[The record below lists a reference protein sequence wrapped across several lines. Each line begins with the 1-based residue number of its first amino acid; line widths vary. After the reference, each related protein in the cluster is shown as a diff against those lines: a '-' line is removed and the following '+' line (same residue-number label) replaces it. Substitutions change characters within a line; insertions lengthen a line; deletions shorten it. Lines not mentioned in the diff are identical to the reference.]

1 MRTRGDAVPAHASR
15 RCGGQNNERGEVVTI
30 GYELSSDQVAGMHD
44 TLSDRVT
51 AELYRL
57 ILTGELPAGSPLPIQ
72 ALAERFTT
80 SAMPVREALRRL
92 AGLGLVE
99 IAAHRGAR
107 VRDLTVADLEDTY
120 RMRLT
125 LEPIAIS
132 LAAERSEASVA
143 ELARDALD
151 RHERH
156 LKAGEFE
163 PARRAHTDF
172 HFALYRGSG
181 SRWLVRAIEPV
192 WQNSE
197 RYRFSAHRGD
207 SDVHRSHV
215 EHLHI
220 LQAYRSGKS
229 AAAEQAMREHL
240 QGAMLRMQASVQ
252 PN

>member
-1 MRTRGDAVPAHASR
+1 
-15 RCGGQNNERGEVVTI
+15 VTI
-30 GYELSSDQVAGMHD
+30 GYELSPDQVAGMHD

-51 AELYRL
+51 AELHRL

-72 ALAERFTT
+72 TLAERFAT

-92 AGLGLVE
+92 AALGMVE

-125 LEPIAIS
+125 LEPLAIS
-132 LAAERSEASVA
+132 LAAERSEKAVA
-143 ELARDALD
+143 KLAGDALD

-156 LKAGEFE
+156 LEAGELE
-163 PARRAHTDF
+163 LARRAHTDF
-172 HFALYRGSG
+172 HFCLYRGSG

-207 SDVHRSHV
+207 SDPHRSHA
-215 EHLHI
+215 EHSQI
-220 LQAYRSGKS
+220 LDAYRAGRSE
-229 AAAEQAMREHL
+229 AAERAMREHL
-240 QGAMLRMQASVQ
+240 EGAMLRMQAAISSS
-252 PN
+252 